1 MAENL
6 NSLAASIADTK
17 QLYGKKVTDA
27 QDFLDYA
34 QRNSININLW
44 DEGYDGIADAN
55 NVTSQR
61 MFAKDSMLFLE
72 LKGANGQDGQMV
84 CIDLSAS
91 TLTPTVVSEQDIE
104 NMFIEKNGLSGIL
117 NINDAIE
124 DVDIGKNDLINPKI
138 NLNKINL
145 DNASGLTAADELIT
159 TLISKGFVDKTS
171 YSSALNS
178 IKSIFGNHSES
189 SIISENETT
198 GIIEI
203 KVVRDGEAFVATYDT
218 KNSDDPVSVKQ
229 LSINDFAVDGK
240 INGIKTDYIA
250 NTSNCRI
257 ENNTIACDISLLQLD
272 QNKINTI
279 PQNDLLSLV
288 KFGANQTDAMS
299 SLQAL
304 FGSNATIT
312 QDPNGKIQV
321 NLVKNGAPYNIVIKQ
336 INASN
341 PDISLNLGGPTSQ
354 KITTYATGTNLSAPN
369 VTISAQDIQK
379 LKEDIAAAGNNLA
392 AQKNVVARYLL
403 DNFGNDGNT
412 AINRGA
418 FGTANYKYTGDTVAD
433 SNATRNSVS
442 SSVKMENGI
451 VSTNGTI
458 NLDNYKDMMDVLV
471 SFSGLTFNTGN
482 TWGVQDRV
490 NARVNSFYLIVQK
503 VLNQVNSATSQ
514 TDPNGVQINNAA
526 TFNISDI
533 RNNFFTDPIGFESD
547 GKRYDFV
554 EDENNDNVFNNS
566 NELIGAD
573 NGFADLTKYDDNN
586 DGIIDNEE
594 LEDLKVLV
602 QNEQTGEHE
611 IVSAKKAG
619 ISKIDLSSFQ
629 KKDEID
635 ENGNLLAGEFKL
647 VFNNKEITGS
657 QTYDSE
663 EYLKEHYK
671 DEEGLNFDA

>member
-1 MAENL
+1 
-6 NSLAASIADTK
+6 
-17 QLYGKKVTDA
+17 
-27 QDFLDYA
+27 
-34 QRNSININLW
+34 
-44 DEGYDGIADAN
+44 
-55 NVTSQR
+55 
-61 MFAKDSMLFLE
+61 
-72 LKGANGQDGQMV
+72 
-84 CIDLSAS
+84 
-91 TLTPTVVSEQDIE
+91 
-104 NMFIEKNGLSGIL
+104 
-117 NINDAIE
+117 
-124 DVDIGKNDLINPKI
+124 
-138 NLNKINL
+138 
-145 DNASGLTAADELIT
+145 
-159 TLISKGFVDKTS
+159 
-171 YSSALNS
+171 
-178 IKSIFGNHSES
+178 
-189 SIISENETT
+189 
-198 GIIEI
+198 
-203 KVVRDGEAFVATYDT
+203 
-218 KNSDDPVSVKQ
+218 
-229 LSINDFAVDGK
+229 
-240 INGIKTDYIA
+240 
-250 NTSNCRI
+250 
-257 ENNTIACDISLLQLD
+257 
-272 QNKINTI
+272 
-279 PQNDLLSLV
+279 
-288 KFGANQTDAMS
+288 
-299 SLQAL
+299 
-304 FGSNATIT
+304 
-312 QDPNGKIQV
+312 
-321 NLVKNGAPYNIVIKQ
+321 VKNGAPYNIVIKQ